1 MANQMYPFE
10 KNRYYPG
17 KMLTSADFQAEQDYF
32 VNRLRFSNVLMYG
45 SGIVCGLGTFSL
57 DDLSILIESGVAID
71 GEGREIIVDNSV
83 VKKLSAID
91 GFDTL
96 KTDRAVLCLKY
107 NEKEVHSVYSVN
119 STGNASKEYEYNRIS
134 EGYGLFLT
142 DKENLKPD
150 YVPET
155 EFLVRERLLKSD
167 NFIVEVMLPGYVS
180 KGRNVRLEL
189 VVTKLTDADVELTAD
204 GLLETPLFVS
214 ANGENT
220 IAVECSGLKLKKG
233 EVWSKEYWMKVMPAD
248 ADDTAV
254 ILRSGSAHAY
264 ENDTAVNVANSFRI
278 KVIMSDATP
287 LELVTN
293 RISMLNLEMMAI
305 GSRNDYIRLAE
316 IKLLRT
322 DNAYVID
329 KIIEDG
335 VKKYITAPGQEYMR
349 NHFIS
354 YYEKDVD
361 ITERAEI
368 QQGPVDVRNETKERK
383 SGPEVATGVL
393 EIPLGRNV
401 QPGDVKFSGEITHG
415 LGKGNV
421 YVQLGY
427 EHIDHDESLGMDAKN
442 TVYGN
447 PSLFETGEEKV
458 DAEVAVKVLNDKG
471 SFVAAAKLLRSVN
484 YLVLTY
490 RWVAIKFPAG
500 NDLDMPGD
508 YYDKSISA
516 ETPTVVLGL
525 KESHYFGVR
534 FHNMPQSSIAYELTA
549 PGSGEISADGIYVAP
564 AKEGVYE
571 IRIYCTDMPV
581 VCTYAY
587 AIVKKITGDET
598 EA

>member
-1 MANQMYPFE
+1 M
-10 KNRYYPG
+10 
-17 KMLTSADFQAEQDYF
+17 
-32 VNRLRFSNVLMYG
+32 
-45 SGIVCGLGTFSL
+45 
-57 DDLSILIESGVAID
+57 
-71 GEGREIIVDNSV
+71 
-83 VKKLSAID
+83 
-91 GFDTL
+91 
-96 KTDRAVLCLKY
+96 
-107 NEKEVHSVYSVN
+107 
-119 STGNASKEYEYNRIS
+119 
-134 EGYGLFLT
+134 
-142 DKENLKPD
+142 
-150 YVPET
+150 
-155 EFLVRERLLKSD
+155 
-167 NFIVEVMLPGYVS
+167 
-180 KGRNVRLEL
+180 
-189 VVTKLTDADVELTAD
+189 
-204 GLLETPLFVS
+204 
-214 ANGENT
+214 
-220 IAVECSGLKLKKG
+220 
-233 EVWSKEYWMKVMPAD
+233 
-248 ADDTAV
+248 
-254 ILRSGSAHAY
+254 
-264 ENDTAVNVANSFRI
+264 
-278 KVIMSDATP
+278 
-287 LELVTN
+287 
-293 RISMLNLEMMAI
+293 
-305 GSRNDYIRLAE
+305 
-316 IKLLRT
+316 
-322 DNAYVID
+322 
-329 KIIEDG
+329 
-335 VKKYITAPGQEYMR
+335 
-349 NHFIS
+349 
-354 YYEKDVD
+354 
-361 ITERAEI
+361 
-368 QQGPVDVRNETKERK
+368 
-383 SGPEVATGVL
+383 L